1 MKTLKKIGLF
11 LLTVFYSI
19 AEGFGD
25 GVDDSFDD

>member
-11 LLTVFYSI
+11 LITVFYSLV
-19 AEGFGD
+19 EGFGD

>member
-11 LLTVFYSI
+11 LITVFYSL

-25 GVDDSFDD
+25 ENGWED

>member
-11 LLTVFYSI
+11 LITIFYSL
-19 AEGFGD
+19 AEGFGG